1 MGTIRILSNSN
12 IFMSEFE
19 KKNVYPL
26 IKNKSVT
33 YLRYIDDIFMV
44 QIKSKSVVRQFMIG
58 IYQKPQTIKFDFKF
72 SKENI
77 EIHISVH

>member
-1 MGTIRILSNSN
+1 
-12 IFMSEFE
+12 
-19 KKNVYPL
+19 
-26 IKNKSVT
+26 
-33 YLRYIDDIFMV
+33 MV
-44 QIKSKSVVRQFMIG
+44 WIKSKSVVRQFMIG

>member
-1 MGTIRILSNSN
+1 
-12 IFMSEFE
+12 
-19 KKNVYPL
+19 
-26 IKNKSVT
+26 
-33 YLRYIDDIFMV
+33 
-44 QIKSKSVVRQFMIG
+44 MIG